1 MSTPTLSPAS
11 SVALSPTTPAASP
24 YQEKLINWCRSLGGR
39 APSFQI
45 LSDRRGGRTAWSCQV
60 SVGGQNIQARFWYD
74 GQYVNNAR
82 EDAAECALQFFGQL
96 PSPQGPQP
104 RHLQQQQQRGYG
116 AVSS

>member
-1 MSTPTLSPAS
+1 MSTATLSPAS
-11 SVALSPTTPAASP
+11 SDALPPTTPAASP
-24 YQEKLINWCRSLGGR
+24 YQEKLIS
-39 APSFQI
+39 
-45 LSDRRGGRTAWSCQV
+45 GRTAWSCQV

-116 AVSS
+116 A